1 MAKAQPV
8 TGLNAGASSRS
19 SLPVMF
25 AVRIGELWSWAE
37 HLPYPHRIR
46 ELHDMRIAAKRLRY
60 LFEFFAPCFEPEFK
74 DNLKQFKRLQ
84 DYLGEIHDCDV
95 WVVYLRRQ
103 LHDAFRE
110 LDRHRKALKQFA
122 GADPELK
129 QEAAA
134 LARELTHGP
143 VQGLLMMLGD
153 VVERRD
159 RLYGELL
166 QFWAELEQEGFRAEL
181 TRAVAQAASEE
192 PAGQEG

>member
-8 TGLNAGASSRS
+8 MGLDAAASSRS

-25 AVRIGELWSWAE
+25 AIRISELWGWAE
-37 HLPYPHRIR
+37 HMPFPHRVR

-60 LFEFFAPCFEPEFK
+60 LFEFFAPCFDPEFK
-74 DNLKQFKRLQ
+74 ANLKQFKRLQ

-103 LHDAFRE
+103 LRDAFRE
-110 LDRHRKALKQFA
+110 LNGRRKALKQYA

-129 QEAAA
+129 HAADE
-134 LARELTHGP
+134 LARELANGP

-166 QFWAELEQEGFRAEL
+166 EFWAELEQSGFRAKL
-181 TRAVAQAASEE
+181 TQAVAQAASEE
-192 PAGQEG
+192 PEIQEG